1 MSGQA
6 GAGRGL
12 RAAADAGSGSRAAR
26 DRKATPRR
34 DLLVFMGGTLLA
46 VAGGL
51 IVFSLVLRPPRSEVG
66 AMALYLGITAAI
78 SLLAGALAYRFGWM
92 RRSPHLAWTLLAG
105 YLLAAALTFVNVL
118 ITARLMFL
126 SRHDLLLSAVLLVF
140 AAGVAVSIGYLVS
153 GSVVAAVRKL
163 NQGAE
168 EVARGNLDV
177 IVPEQGPE
185 ELAELAR
192 HFNEMTARLREAETE
207 RAAFEQARRDLIL
220 AVGHDLRTPI
230 ASVQVITEALAD
242 GVVDD
247 PATVQRYLDTAR
259 RDLGTLARLVD
270 DLFVLAQLD
279 SGGVRLDRRPNSLT
293 DLVSDTLE
301 SFSARAEQQ
310 RVRLHGEA
318 LDGIPN
324 LVFDAA
330 YVGRVLANLVDN
342 ALRYTPPGGEVVL
355 KTATVDDGVEVQVR
369 DSGPGIDARDLPH
382 VFERFYRGEA
392 SRSRPLGGGG
402 LGLAIVKGVVE
413 AHGGSV
419 GVRVAPGTGTTFSF
433 VLPA

>member
-1 MSGQA
+1 MSAEASRRLGPGTA
-6 GAGRGL
+6 G
-12 RAAADAGSGSRAAR
+12 DAGVDSHPPFE
-26 DRKATPRR
+26 RKATPRR
-34 DLLVFMGGTLLA
+34 NLLVFMGGTLLA
-46 VAGGL
+46 VAAGL
-51 IVFSLVLRPPRSEVG
+51 IAFSLIFNPPRSTFG

-78 SLLAGALAYRFGWM
+78 SLLAGALAYRYGLM
-92 RRSPHLAWTLLAG
+92 RRSPRLARTLLAG

-126 SRHDLLLSAVLLVF
+126 SRHDLLLSTVLLVF

-153 GSVVAAVRKL
+153 GTVVGAVRKL

-168 EVARGNLDV
+168 AVARGNLDLV
-177 IVPEQGPE
+177 VPEEGPE

-192 HFNEMTARLREAETE
+192 HFNEMTARLKEAETE
-207 RAAFEQARRDLIL
+207 RVVFEQARRDLIL

-259 RDLGTLARLVD
+259 RDLGTLSRLVD

-279 SGGVRLDRRPNSLT
+279 SGGVQLDRRPNSLT

-301 SFSARAEQQ
+301 AFSVRAEQQ
-310 RVRLHGEA
+310 NVRLYGEA
-318 LDGIPN
+318 LAGIPN
-324 LVFDAA
+324 LEFDAS
-330 YVGRVLANLVDN
+330 YVGRALANLVDN
-342 ALRYTPPGGEVVL
+342 ALRYTPPGGEVLL
-355 KTATVDDGVEVQVR
+355 KTAAVSDGVEVQVR
-369 DSGPGIDARDLPH
+369 DSGPGIDERDLPH

-392 SRSRPLGGGG
+392 SRSRALGGGG

-419 GVRVAPGTGTTFSF
+419 GVRVAPGAGTTFSF

>member
-1 MSGQA
+1 MSVEAKEHFDSGTA
-6 GAGRGL
+6 GDPSLEGRPP
-12 RAAADAGSGSRAAR
+12 R
-26 DRKATPRR
+26 DRKASPRR
-34 DLLVFMGGTLLA
+34 NLLVFMGGTLLA

-51 IVFSLVLRPPRSEVG
+51 IVFSLVLKPPRSEFA
-66 AMALYLGITAAI
+66 AMALYLGITATL

-92 RRSPHLAWTLLAG
+92 RRSPRLAWTLLAG

-126 SRHDLLLSAVLLVF
+126 SRHDLLLSTVLLVF
-140 AAGVAVSIGYLVS
+140 AAGIAVSIGYLVS
-153 GSVVAAVRKL
+153 STVVTAVRKL
-163 NQGAE
+163 NDGAE
-168 EVARGNLDV
+168 EVARGNLEV
-177 IVPEQGPE
+177 IVPEHGPE

-192 HFNEMTARLREAETE
+192 HFNEMTARLRDAEAE
-207 RAAFEQARRDLIL
+207 RAVFEQARRDLIM
-220 AVGHDLRTPI
+220 AVGHDLRTPLT
-230 ASVQVITEALAD
+230 SVQVITEALAD
-242 GVVDD
+242 GLVDD
-247 PATVQRYLDTAR
+247 PATVRRYLDTAR
-259 RDLGTLARLVD
+259 RDLGTLSRLVD
-270 DLFVLAQLD
+270 DLFVLAQFD
-279 SGGVRLDRRPNSLT
+279 SGGVKLDRRPNSLT

-301 SFSARAEQQ
+301 AFSVRAEQQ
-310 RVRLHGEA
+310 QVRLHGEA
-318 LDGIPN
+318 LAGIPN
-324 LVFDAA
+324 LEFDAS

-355 KTATVDDGVEVQVR
+355 KTSAVDDGVEVQVC
-369 DSGPGIDARDLPH
+369 DSGPGIDERDLPH

-392 SRSRPLGGGG
+392 SRSRALGGGG